1 MYQLIYASA
10 AVKPFTPDELTTL
23 LEKSREKNS
32 KVGITGLLLYHTGS
46 FLQVLEGPEEAVNAC
61 FKGIESDPRHTNVK
75 VLLRDG
81 VETPEFDE
89 WSMGFVDSAK
99 SAEMLEGFLDYN
111 TETDAALLDDGLA
124 KKTLKKFKEGSWRQ
138 CVDK

>member
-10 AVKPFTPDELTTL
+10 AVKPLNPEELATL
-23 LEKSREKNS
+23 LEKSRVKNS
-32 KVGITGLLLYHTGS
+32 KVGITGLLLYHAGS
-46 FLQVLEGPEEAVNAC
+46 FLQVLEGPEEAVDEC
-61 FKGIESDPRHTNVK
+61 FRRIEDDPRHTNVK

-81 VETPEFDE
+81 VETSEFDE

-111 TETDAALLDDGLA
+111 TEAEAALLDEGLA
-124 KKTLKKFKEGSWRQ
+124 KKTLKKFKEGAWRQ
-138 CVDK
+138 RVDS